1 MNNIISNINLKSF
14 NNYSLKKT
22 EIFFKEQ
29 TKILN
34 LKLKTKS
41 IKKITKRFNLLK
53 SPHVYKKARDQYE
66 CVTYKNILQIKG
78 SKVATLSLFRT
89 LKNQVEKDVTCEITF
104 EKN

>member
-14 NNYSLKKT
+14 NSHSLK
-22 EIFFKEQ
+22 EAEFFFKKQ
-29 TKILN
+29 TKLLDLN
-34 LKLKTKS
+34 FKKKN
-41 IKKITKRFNLLK
+41 IKKVIKRFTLLK

-78 SKVATLSLFRT
+78 SKVATLSLFR
-89 LKNQVEKDVTCEITF
+89 LIKNQIEKDVTYEITF